1 MRVIGQENLKRF
13 ADANNEH
20 RSHLQ
25 SWLAEVRAERWTS
38 NREITNRFKNAVVAD
53 SDMVTFVMN
62 RGAVR
67 VITRVFLQYSIIRI
81 CEVGKSVKQTTDS
94 EKLAGRE

>member
-1 MRVIGQENLKRF
+1 
-13 ADANNEH
+13 
-20 RSHLQ
+20 
-25 SWLAEVRAERWTS
+25 
-38 NREITNRFKNAVVAD
+38 
-53 SDMVTFVMN
+53 MVTFVMN

-67 VITRVFLQYSIIRI
+67 VITRVFLQHSIIRI